1 MIESGYPGFEAGSWY
16 GLFAPAGTPADIVS
30 RLNADMVK
38 SLRTPETRK
47 LLSQQG
53 AEPVGN
59 SEAEFTAFI
68 RDEIA
73 KWGRVIKAANVK
85 IE

>member
-1 MIESGYPGFEAGSWY
+1 
-16 GLFAPAGTPADIVS
+16 
-30 RLNADMVK
+30 MVK

-73 KWGRVIKAANVK
+73 KYSNVIKKAG
-85 IE
+85 IQPM